1 MEERYNEV
9 NNIEFECPPLNVVT
23 TQTNVKIVL
32 PEYIV
37 DIIFMPKKS
46 LKCFFCKFIKRNK
59 IKDYIRNTYK
69 GKESYHFKIIK

>member
-32 PEYIV
+32 LNILL
-37 DIIFMPKKS
+37 IIFMPKKT
-46 LKCFFCKFIKRNK
+46 LKFFFCKFIKRNK
-59 IKDYIRNTYK
+59 INDYIRNTYK

>member
-37 DIIFMPKKS
+37 DNIYAKKGTEMF
-46 LKCFFCKFIKRNK
+46 LL
-59 IKDYIRNTYK
+59 
-69 GKESYHFKIIK
+69 